1 MSAESVSAESVSAE
15 DWQDLPG
22 GDLLRQGLDDIRRG
36 RESVAAVL
44 LGIAA
49 VVLLLGAGV
58 GFMFYA
64 DRRDERQTR
73 QLRG

>member
-1 MSAESVSAESVSAE
+1 MT
-15 DWQDLPG
+15 
-22 GDLLRQGLDDIRRG
+22 
-36 RESVAAVL
+36 VL